1 MTMPISGQVDGGF
14 RSVGVDVAT
23 RSLQV
28 IDYPHY
34 KIHAGN
40 AFFVM
45 YSVADLGALTTPN
58 DTMTLTWTTPDTT
71 RWGHFNFIGRGTS
84 GWRVRLIEA
93 PSGGAGTQTEQLPI
107 LNLNRNSE
115 VASTFIALDSTAGEV
130 SYDATLATGG
140 TTLFDEYILGA
151 TTGAAS
157 GSADTGSREE
167 IMLKQN
173 TKYQLS
179 MFGTDNTACTLL
191 MKWYEQISK
200 T

>member
-1 MTMPISGQVDGGF
+1 MVMRGRISDDNYRDVSVDA
-14 RSVGVDVAT
+14 AT
-23 RSLQV
+23 RALAV
-28 IDYPHY
+28 IDFPHH
-34 KIHAGN
+34 KIHEGD

-45 YSVADLGALTTPN
+45 YSVADLGALTTPA
-58 DTMTLTWTTPDTT
+58 DTMTLTWTTPNTT
-71 RWGHFNFIGRGTS
+71 KWGHFTFVARGTS

-93 PSGGAGTQTEQLPI
+93 PSGGAGSQTEQLPI
-107 LNLNRNSE
+107 LNVNRNSAT
-115 VASTFIALDSTAGEV
+115 ASAFIALDSTAGEV

-157 GSADTGSREE
+157 GSAETGSREE
-167 IMLKQN
+167 IVLKQN

-179 MFGTDNTACTLL
+179 MFGTDNTAGTLL
-191 MKWYEQISK
+191 MKWYENTSK